1 MARLTKRTVDA
12 AKVTGGREYFIWDDE
27 LPGFGLRVL
36 ASGRKTY
43 VVQYKV
49 GGRGGETRR
58 KSLGL
63 HGVLTPEEARIEAK
77 KWLAIGPREKI
88 R

>member
-1 MARLTKRTVDA
+1 MARLNKRTVDA
-12 AKVTGGREYFIWDDE
+12 AKVTGKEYFIWDDE

-43 VVQYKV
+43 VVQYKI

-63 HGVLTPEEARIEAK
+63 HGVLTAEEPASKRRNGSP
-77 KWLAIGPREKI
+77 IGPREKT